1 MMNIL
6 TCCYLQNTL
15 IIPLD
20 RYVQLLICSKIGK
33 LEICK
38 KLEGLT
44 GNLVNAFNVS
54 SLFLSLCAH

>member
-6 TCCYLQNTL
+6 TCCDLQNNL

-33 LEICK
+33 LEICE
-38 KLEGLT
+38 KLAGLI
-44 GNLVNAFNVS
+44 GNLVNAFSGS
-54 SLFLSLCAH
+54 SLF